1 MSMKPVHHTI
11 VKQAAKAG
19 FRIEVG
25 DEDYEVYSGKR
36 VIASGASASMALKA
50 ALAKLAGGTP
60 AKKTE
65 EASAAKPAKAKA
77 ETKKPVKPV
86 VEDDEDDD
94 DEDDDEKKSSSIVK
108 SKYKERYKPTDM
120 TCGDDLSGRLRKHLV
135 VYAADGKTQTI
146 DRQKLIK
153 FAKANGV
160 WDPRYLDLNSGM
172 VRMNVANRLRAKV
185 RKGHVVLW

>member
-86 VEDDEDDD
+86 VEDDEDK
-94 DEDDDEKKSSSIVK
+94 DDDEKKSSSIVK